1 MHRFYFNDYGSSDQL
16 KGAFL
21 KHLFLSLMK
30 RIGIIMYDKFILTRL
45 NVYLLSAE
53 AALMLVTYAGV
64 YEGAYLATLWFC
76 HGKYFNCIRLLRF
89 MERSLASGCLSDFM
103 TRLSIFDFKTV
114 ALHRAHNYFPEDLK
128 YDVQSCVSGE
138 FVMQSK
144 SYRLFLEFL
153 CSYEMNKIDR
163 NIIAQLQFSSH
174 ATQIILIC

>member
-1 MHRFYFNDYGSSDQL
+1 
-16 KGAFL
+16 
-21 KHLFLSLMK
+21 
-30 RIGIIMYDKFILTRL
+30 
-45 NVYLLSAE
+45 
-53 AALMLVTYAGV
+53 
-64 YEGAYLATLWFC
+64 
-76 HGKYFNCIRLLRF
+76 
-89 MERSLASGCLSDFM
+89 MERSLASGCLRSTSDFM

-114 ALHRAHNYFPEDLK
+114 ALHRAHNFFPEDLK